1 MSDDH
6 KLYNKHKYGIS
17 VCVHYKHMKIYLMI
31 GSNYLNFV
39 NLTLDRLSISS
50 EVNQLNH

>member
-6 KLYNKHKYGIS
+6 KLYNKHRYGIS
-17 VCVHYKHMKIYLMI
+17 VCVHYKHMKIYLMV

-39 NLTLDRLSISS
+39 NLTLDRLSIHC
-50 EVNQLNH
+50 EVN